1 MRRIILPALGL
12 LLSIPAVPCFAAE
25 HTKDS
30 LETVKK
36 KLDDKKAVLV
46 DVREENE
53 WDAGHVRGAIFLP
66 LSKLNADIDPKELA
80 KVLPKDK
87 VIYAHCRSGRRCL
100 TAADI
105 LKKQGYDA
113 RPLKPGFKDLIEAG
127 FPKADK

>member
-1 MRRIILPALGL
+1 MKSMLVCVVGL
-12 LLSIPAVPCFAAE
+12 LTLSPLPCLAAE

-53 WDAGHVRGAIFLP
+53 WDAGHVRGAILLP
-66 LSKLNADIDPKELA
+66 LSKLKESIDPKELA
-80 KVLPKDK
+80 KTLPKDK
-87 VIYAHCRSGRRCL
+87 VIYCHCASGRRCL
-100 TAADI
+100 SAAEA
-105 LKKQGYDA
+105 LKKQGYDV

>member
-1 MRRIILPALGL
+1 MRRMHLLALGL
-12 LLSIPAVPCFAAE
+12 FLAVPAVPCLAAE

-53 WDAGHVRGAIFLP
+53 WDAGHVLSAILLP
-66 LSKLNADIDPKELA
+66 LSKLKDGLDPKELL
-80 KVLPKDK
+80 KTLPKDK
-87 VIYAHCRSGRRCL
+87 VIYCHCGSGRRCL
-100 TAADI
+100 SAAEV
-105 LKKQGYDA
+105 LKKQGYDV

-127 FPKADK
+127 FPKADR